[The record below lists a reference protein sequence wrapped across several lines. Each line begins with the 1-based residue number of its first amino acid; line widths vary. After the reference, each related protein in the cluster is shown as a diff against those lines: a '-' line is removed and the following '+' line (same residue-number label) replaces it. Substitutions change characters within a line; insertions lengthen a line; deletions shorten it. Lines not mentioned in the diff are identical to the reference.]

1 VNANTLNFS
10 TDNEMLAA
18 VNEKDEVIHSLTRRE
33 IHERQLRHRA
43 VHIIVSDSQN
53 RILLQKRSHH
63 KDVHPGA
70 WDTSA
75 AGHVDFGESYLH
87 AAIRELLEEL
97 GIRVTSPRNI
107 GRLEAS
113 SENGW
118 EFVEIYHVV
127 HDGPFNPNAHEIE
140 SLQRLTEEEVE
151 TLLHDDNE
159 TVTRSFQRVWATYKN
174 QRVP

>member
-1 VNANTLNFS
+1 MNFP

-18 VNEKDEVIHSLTRRE
+18 VNEKDEVIHALTRRE

-53 RILLQKRSHH
+53 RILLQKRSAH

-75 AGHVDFGESYLH
+75 AGHVDFGETYLH
-87 AAIRELLEEL
+87 AASREVSEEL
-97 GIRVTSPRNI
+97 GVSVKSPRNI

-127 HDGPFNPNAHEIE
+127 HDGPFKPNAHEIE
-140 SLQRLTEEEVE
+140 SLQWLTAEEVE
-151 TLLHDDNE
+151 TLIHDEAE
-159 TVTRSFQRVWATYKN
+159 TVTRSFQKVWAICKD

>member
-1 VNANTLNFS
+1 MNFS

-18 VNEKDEVIHSLTRRE
+18 VNEKDEVIHALTRRE

-43 VHIIVSDSQN
+43 VHIIVSDSQS
-53 RILLQKRSHH
+53 RILLQKRSAY

-75 AGHVDFGESYLH
+75 AGHVDFGEAYLH
-87 AAIRELLEEL
+87 AASRELLEEL
-97 GIRVTSPRNI
+97 GISVTSLRSI
-107 GRLEAS
+107 GRIEAS

-118 EFVEIYHVV
+118 EFVEVYHVM
-127 HDGPFNPNAHEIE
+127 HDGPFKPNAQEIE
-140 SLQRLTEEEVE
+140 SLQWLTAEEVE
-151 TLLHDDNE
+151 TLILDDTE
-159 TVTRSFQRVWATYKN
+159 TVTRSFQRVWAICKD